1 MLFALPI
8 ARLTSLWR
16 AGSATEAENCQGDG
30 TIFISSRPSPAFPFV
45 LGRGQRA
52 PYTLQRRKW
61 DQEAERW
68 I

>member
-16 AGSATEAENCQGDG
+16 VGSATEAENCQGDA
-30 TIFISSRPSPAFPFV
+30 SPAFPFV